1 MKNINIAQL
10 TWNRAPSD
18 QSPNQFKT
26 HRLNKAGD
34 VAALSLSPS
43 EDGFMVNTTCRFLI
57 TRPVNHLYNSS
68 LQSSLSPSRCAHFL
82 HWVIKVAYSSPGKD
96 VKVNHK
102 IKKKQTPFYGAT
114 HKASKNSITFKKPRN
129 FSIGKKSIHSF
140 QETRIENIWFIK
152 DESNFFILAAWTS

>member
-1 MKNINIAQL
+1 MKKINTASL

-57 TRPVNHLYNSS
+57 TCPVNHLYNSS
-68 LQSSLSPSRCAHFL
+68 FESSMSPSRCASSL
-82 HWVIKVAYSSPGKD
+82 H
-96 VKVNHK
+96 
-102 IKKKQTPFYGAT
+102 
-114 HKASKNSITFKKPRN
+114 
-129 FSIGKKSIHSF
+129 
-140 QETRIENIWFIK
+140 
-152 DESNFFILAAWTS
+152 